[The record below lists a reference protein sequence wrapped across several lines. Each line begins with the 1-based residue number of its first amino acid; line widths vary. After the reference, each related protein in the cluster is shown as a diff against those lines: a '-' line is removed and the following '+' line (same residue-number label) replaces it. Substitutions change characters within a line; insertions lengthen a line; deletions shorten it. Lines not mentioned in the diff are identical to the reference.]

1 MENINSGDISNK
13 KFNSVFRG
21 YDKNEV
27 NNSVQKY
34 IYGELPESLFCLIC
48 GRIYW
53 E

>member
-27 NNSVQKY
+27 NNFLLILSKEFE
-34 IYGELPESLFCLIC
+34 ILEKERLFLN
-48 GRIYW
+48 
-53 E
+53 